1 MDIYISMIYKDIY
14 LTITYSSYV
23 AYQLCVLCMLL
34 LYILDILFKN
44 THVHSIYFNQYTQ
57 ADSTL
62 IQFESSPVVPMIPH
76 VSYME

>member
-1 MDIYISMIYKDIY
+1 MAYGYIYISMIYKDIY

-23 AYQLCVLCMLL
+23 AYQLCVLYMLL

-62 IQFESSPVVPMIPH
+62 NSNSNLPL
-76 VSYME
+76 